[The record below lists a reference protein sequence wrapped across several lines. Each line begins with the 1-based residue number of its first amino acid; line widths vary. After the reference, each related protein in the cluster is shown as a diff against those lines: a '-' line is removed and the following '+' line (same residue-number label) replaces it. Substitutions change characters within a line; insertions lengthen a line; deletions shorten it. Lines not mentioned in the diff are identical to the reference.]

1 MSFSHWFLLLCTV
14 VVFYGVG
21 FALPCDAVTMLT
33 RRNEESRCPSTRSE
47 GCSKVQASF
56 ARRVKRC
63 SSTSETQTL

>member
-1 MSFSHWFLLLCTV
+1 MSFSYWFLLCTV

-21 FALPCDAVTMLT
+21 LALPCDAVTMLT